1 MAVSPEE
8 QELSDAWDERF
19 RRARDEGISVEDA
32 TYIADRYVEQCLDAG
47 NRLARQKG
55 R

>member
-19 RRARDEGISVEDA
+19 SRARDEGISVEDA
-32 TYIADRYVEQCLDAG
+32 TYIADRYVERYAKEHGLEDA
-47 NRLARQKG
+47 L
-55 R
+55 